1 MKLLFIHGAGGS
13 PESYYYQT
21 RHFEG
26 SEAVALPGHPEGTPC
41 KTIPAYAE
49 WLRGYIWGKGYEDVV
64 LCGHSMGGG
73 ITLQYAVNYPQE
85 LKAII
90 TIGSGARLRVH
101 PDYLAE
107 DQEGIR
113 DPDPWNR
120 VAFEEQ
126 SDYAPE
132 LRKLIAKRRVEVGPA
147 VAYNDMTACDQFDIM
162 DRVGEIKLPTLAI
175 CGTEDE
181 MTPPL
186 YSAFLEKRLDNCR
199 TVIIEGATHSVML
212 ERPDLVNPAI
222 EEFVSGLE

>member
-1 MKLLFIHGAGGS
+1 MGAGHGCGS
-13 PESYYYQT
+13 T
-21 RHFEG
+21 
-26 SEAVALPGHPEGTPC
+26 
-41 KTIPAYAE
+41 
-49 WLRGYIWGKGYEDVV
+49 
-64 LCGHSMGGG
+64 
-73 ITLQYAVNYPQE
+73 
-85 LKAII
+85 
-90 TIGSGARLRVH
+90 

-113 DPDPWNR
+113 DPGPWNK

-132 LRKLIAKRRVEVGPA
+132 LRKLMAERRVEVGPA

-175 CGTEDE
+175 VGTEDE

-186 YSAFLEKRLDNCR
+186 YSTYLEKNLDDCR

-212 ERPDLVNPAI
+212 ERPEEVNSAI
-222 EEFVSGLE
+222 EEFVSGLGVRGILGWPHLKT